1 MIFRLRSEKICKR
14 RNCLISIT
22 RSRIGNGTELNELL
36 YSFSEGL
43 ITKYGIKYYVKN
55 IKIKGR
61 KFKLGNCFISAA
73 ELSSELGYK
82 YVEGIAI
89 SKTSGQVICHAWNID
104 ESGTPIDVTFKDAYN
119 YDYIGIELP
128 FAQIF
133 QIGKMNG
140 GIWYCA
146 LPYLKK

>member
-1 MIFRLRSEKICKR
+1 MTFRLRSEKICKR

-22 RSRIGNGTELNELL
+22 RSMIGNGTELNELL
-36 YSFSEGL
+36 YSFSNGL
-43 ITKYGIKYYVKN
+43 INKYGIKYHVKN
-55 IKIKGR
+55 LKIKGR

-73 ELSSELGYK
+73 ELSRDLGYK

-89 SKTSGQVICHAWNID
+89 SKTSGQVFCHAWNID
-104 ESGTPIDVTFKDAYN
+104 ENGTPVDVTFKDAEN
-119 YDYIGIELP
+119 YDYFGIELP
-128 FAQIF
+128 FTQIF
-133 QIGKMNG
+133 QIGKING